1 MTQSNPLPPV
11 YAIAELAEQAVAL
24 ALPTIEVLME
34 SHTSRKLMDIVM
46 LGPNGEIILD
56 RCIGP
61 DAAKPEFAELRQAFA
76 EIARSKAAI
85 HYRTGRPSREVHDR
99 APHLLLVGD
108 TVYGGSASYEGLIV
122 AGSGVQDYFDETIAA
137 ILAATFWGLIKER
150 QARYRDHHPGQ
161 PMYRHSAAEADFDKP

>member
-1 MTQSNPLPPV
+1 MTQPTPLSPV
-11 YAIAELAEQAVAL
+11 YAITELAEQALAL
-24 ALPTIEVLME
+24 ALPTIEALME
-34 SHTSRKLMDIVM
+34 SHTARKLMDVVM
-46 LGPNGEIILD
+46 LGPNGEILLE

-61 DAAKPEFAELRQAFA
+61 DAAKPEFAALRQDFA

-108 TVYGGSASYEGLIV
+108 TVYGGSAAYEGLIV

-137 ILAATFWGLIKER
+137 ILAATFWGLIKAR
-150 QARYRDHHPGQ
+150 QARYRDLHPGQ
-161 PMYRHSAAEADFDKP
+161 AMYRHSAAEADFD

>member
-1 MTQSNPLPPV
+1 MTYPAPLSPV
-11 YAIAELAEQAVAL
+11 YAITELAEQALAL
-24 ALPTIEVLME
+24 ALPTIEALMKT
-34 SHTSRKLMDIVM
+34 HTSRRLMDVVM
-46 LGPNGEIILD
+46 LGPNGEILLD

-61 DAAKPEFAELRQAFA
+61 DADRPEFAELRQDFA
-76 EIARSKAAI
+76 AIARSKAAI

-108 TVYGGSASYEGLIV
+108 TVYGGSAAYEGLIV

-137 ILAATFWGLIKER
+137 ILAATFWGLIKAR

-161 PMYRHSAAEADFDKP
+161 PMYRHSAAETDFD